1 VSLIPLFTRDF
12 LKIICT
18 EVIAMFTYCDNL
30 RNTSSTLMISN
41 KSSENVTQFKYLG
54 MAEELREH

>member
-1 VSLIPLFTRDF
+1 
-12 LKIICT
+12 
-18 EVIAMFTYCDNL
+18 
-30 RNTSSTLMISN
+30 MISN